1 MTLYNLGQKAKLL
14 NVNPITSESCN
25 SVSKEFTEKM
35 ALVVAVGFNVELG
48 VAITGYAKPVPN
60 LSIDSCYAFITL
72 SEGPKKVF

>member
-1 MTLYNLGQKAKLL
+1 
-14 NVNPITSESCN
+14 
-25 SVSKEFTEKM
+25 M